1 MQSQRQ
7 PSRPASV
14 REPPGTGPAVVA
26 SRAGFTLIE
35 IVVSLFIV
43 GLILG
48 VVISRMDTMLSWD
61 MKAASNKMA
70 STIRYLYN
78 KAATE
83 GLYIR
88 LVLDLEEQAY
98 WVEATTD
105 PFVISTGEEGRAR
118 EGKQEAPEAPAEE
131 GAAEE
136 GAAEAPAEGEGT
148 EEGAPQ
154 QLKPKE
160 AVFSQVDSYLL
171 RPVKLPDSVFFKDVY
186 VEHRPDAV
194 EGGQESIYFFP
205 NGFVEHAVINL
216 RNEDDD
222 VNYSL
227 ETNPVS
233 GKVSIEDRYRT
244 GKEGE

>member
-1 MQSQRQ
+1 MQSKRH
-7 PSRPASV
+7 SIRPASV
-14 REPPGTGPAVVA
+14 RETPGTGPAVVA
-26 SRAGFTLIE
+26 SGAGFTLIE

-48 VVISRMDTMLSWD
+48 VVISRMDTMLEWD
-61 MKAASNKMA
+61 MKAASNKMG

-83 GLYIR
+83 SLYIR

-105 PFVISTGEEGRAR
+105 PFVISSGEEGKAKK
-118 EGKQEAPEAPAEE
+118 EQQEAAAEEEAPAEE
-131 GAAEE
+131 GEE
-136 GAAEAPAEGEGT
+136 AVPGEP
-148 EEGAPQ
+148 E

-233 GKVSIEDRYRT
+233 GKVSIEARYRT

>member
-1 MQSQRQ
+1 MQSKRRS
-7 PSRPASV
+7 SRPAAV
-14 REPPGTGPAVVA
+14 RGDPGTGPAVVV
-26 SRAGFTLIE
+26 SRSGFTLIE

-48 VVISRMDTMLSWD
+48 VVISRMDTMLEWD

-105 PFVISTGEEGRAR
+105 PFVISTGEEKKAKG
-118 EGKQEAPEAPAEE
+118 EKQEEQAPAAE
-131 GAAEE
+131 GATEE
-136 GAAEAPAEGEGT
+136 GAAEAPEEGAA
-148 EEGAPQ
+148 EGAPQ
-154 QLKPKE
+154 ELKPRE
-160 AVFSQVDSYLL
+160 VVFSQVDSYLL

-205 NGFVEHAVINL
+205 NGLVEHAVINL
-216 RNEDDD
+216 RNDDD
-222 VNYSL
+222 TANYSL